1 MIFSLMPKGPL
12 IGQFWETLKADF
24 SAGPYHSWRHF
35 SGQGTLL
42 RFHFGSVLVTFP
54 SRSFG
59 LIRRESTN
67 KIKMLGVLLS
77 LGCGG
82 I

>member
-1 MIFSLMPKGPL
+1 MPKGPL
-12 IGQFWETLKADF
+12 IGQFWETLEADF
-24 SAGPYHSWRHF
+24 SADPYHSWRHI

-42 RFHFGSVLVTFP
+42 RFRFGSLLATFP